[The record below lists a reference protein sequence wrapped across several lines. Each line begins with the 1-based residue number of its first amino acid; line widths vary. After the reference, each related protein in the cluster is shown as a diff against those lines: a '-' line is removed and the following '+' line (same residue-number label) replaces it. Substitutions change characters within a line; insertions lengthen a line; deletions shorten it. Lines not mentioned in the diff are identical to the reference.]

1 MTVKNLEYSRQDTLG
16 IGVELIRQMK
26 RRRTLVAFL
35 LVVALPL
42 IVVAAVKFGPS
53 SGGNGGGNQ
62 GGGFGDGDFDLV
74 GLATSGAWNFA
85 LTMLLFSSGFL
96 LVIIAAM
103 FLGDTVASEASWS
116 TLRYLLV
123 APVPRRKLLR
133 TKAIVGLILTAI
145 TSADFGGRCLGLS
158 ALSPSGQV
166 HSPVPSV
173 EHSPRVNPLQ
183 RLSIITTYIA
193 ITLLFPAALAF
204 LMSVLTDV
212 PLGAVGTAVVVVIV
226 LNILDAIDALGTLR
240 RFLPGDYG
248 TAWVDALESNNHVE
262 PDGDRSGLQPDRLR
276 NSGRHRGAALRPQ
289 GHHLLSSTREPT
301 NRYCAAVDE
310 TRRLRFSLFLQIF
323 AVTHVHRRGPGS
335 RLRPRF

>member
-1 MTVKNLEYSRQDTLG
+1 MEYSRHDTLG
-16 IGVELIRQMK
+16 IRVELIRQVK

-53 SGGNGGGNQ
+53 SGDDGGGNQ
-62 GGGFGDGDFDLV
+62 GGGFGGGDFDLV
-74 GLATSGAWNFA
+74 GLATSGAWNFT

-133 TKAIVGLILTAI
+133 SKAIVGLILTAVTLLTLVVVSWGI
-145 TSADFGGRCLGLS
+145 GAIAFGTGPLASPFGGAFSQGES
-158 ALSPSGQV
+158 
-166 HSPVPSV
+166 
-173 EHSPRVNPLQ
+173 LQ
-183 RLSIITTYIA
+183 RLSIITSYIA

-212 PLGAVGTAVVVVIV
+212 PLGAVGTAVVVVII
-226 LNILDAIDALGTLR
+226 LNILDAIEALGSLR
-240 RFLPGDYG
+240 RFLPSDYG
-248 TAWVDALESNNHVE
+248 STWVDALSPVIAW
-262 PDGDRSGLQPDRLR
+262 DQM
-276 NSGRHRGAALRPQ
+276 
-289 GHHLLSSTREPT
+289 
-301 NRYCAAVDE
+301 AVGVAYNVIAFAILIAVAV
-310 TRRLRFSLFLQIF
+310 LRFDRKDITS
-323 AVTHVHRRGPGS
+323 
-335 RLRPRF
+335 

>member
-1 MTVKNLEYSRQDTLG
+1 MTAPTMEYSRHDTLG
-16 IGVELIRQMK
+16 IRVELIRQVK

-53 SGGNGGGNQ
+53 SGDDGGGNQ
-62 GGGFGDGDFDLV
+62 GGGFGGGDFDLV
-74 GLATSGAWNFA
+74 GLATSGAWNFT

-133 TKAIVGLILTAI
+133 TKAIVGLILTAVTLLTLVVVSWGI
-145 TSADFGGRCLGLS
+145 GAIAFGTGPLASPFGGAFSQGES
-158 ALSPSGQV
+158 
-166 HSPVPSV
+166 
-173 EHSPRVNPLQ
+173 LQ
-183 RLSIITTYIA
+183 RLSIITSYIA

-212 PLGAVGTAVVVVIV
+212 PLGAVGTAVVVVII
-226 LNILDAIDALGTLR
+226 LNILDAIEALGSLR
-240 RFLPGDYG
+240 RFLPSDYG
-248 TAWVDALESNNHVE
+248 STWVDALSPVIAW
-262 PDGDRSGLQPDRLR
+262 DQM
-276 NSGRHRGAALRPQ
+276 
-289 GHHLLSSTREPT
+289 
-301 NRYCAAVDE
+301 AVGVAYNVIAFAILIAVAV
-310 TRRLRFSLFLQIF
+310 LRFDRKDITS
-323 AVTHVHRRGPGS
+323 
-335 RLRPRF
+335 